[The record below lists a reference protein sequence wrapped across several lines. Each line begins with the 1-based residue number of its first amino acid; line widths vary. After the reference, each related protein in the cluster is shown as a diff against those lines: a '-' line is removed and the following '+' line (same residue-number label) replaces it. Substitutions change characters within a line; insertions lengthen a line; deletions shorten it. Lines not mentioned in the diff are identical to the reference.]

1 MDVRWITPAVTAI
14 DREGHVDLEAN
25 ERIYENLIEK
35 GMDGI
40 LILGSIGEFY
50 AICKK
55 EKIQLIDRAVS
66 AAAGRVPLYVGTGH
80 MEMDECVELSNYALD
95 KGIRAVVVISP
106 YYMNLPDSGI
116 LNFYGQ
122 AAQKIRGNIILY
134 NFPARTG
141 YDLRPELVYE
151 LVKRYPNIIGLKDT
165 VGDMGHT
172 RAMIQKVKKDFT
184 EFRIYSGFDEFFGHN
199 ALSGG
204 DGCIAGLSNF
214 APEVAA
220 GYARAARQEDLN
232 GMCACQRKIDQL
244 MAIYGVGQQFIPVI
258 KKAMILRGMEME
270 PFCAQPML
278 EADERETE
286 EIRKILKQAELL

>member
-1 MDVRWITPAVTAI
+1 MNARWITPAVTAI

-25 ERIYENLIEK
+25 ERIYQNLIEK

-50 AICKK
+50 AIRQEEKK
-55 EKIQLIDRAVS
+55 KLIDRAV
-66 AAAGRVPLYVGTGH
+66 AAAESRIPLYVGTGH
-80 MEMDECVELSNYALD
+80 MDIEACVELSNYALD
-95 KGIRAVVVISP
+95 KGARAVVVMSP

-122 AAQKIRGNIILY
+122 VAQNIRGDMILY

-151 LVKRYPNIIGLKDT
+151 LAGKYENIIGLKDT

-172 RAMIQKVKKDFT
+172 RAMIQMVKKDFPK
-184 EFRIYSGFDEFFGHN
+184 FQIYSGFDEFFGHN
-199 ALSGG
+199 VLSGG

-214 APEVAA
+214 APEIAA
-220 GYARAARQEDLN
+220 GYARAARQEDLKS
-232 GMCACQRKIDQL
+232 MCRFQRKIDEL
-244 MAIYGVGQQFIPVI
+244 MAIYQVGQQFIPII

-278 EADERETE
+278 EADVKETE
-286 EIRKILKQAELL
+286 QIREILGQAGLN